1 MKTKLSLI
9 LSCILCIMMLTSCGS
24 EQQNTEQTV
33 NTSASS
39 KCVSLQSRTAETF
52 PNQTSAAQNTK
63 NTADGKENAA
73 MKMNVQIGNS
83 TFTASPENNA
93 AADALVKMMESAPL
107 TIKMNDY
114 GGFEKVG
121 YLGTSLPVSDCHTTT
136 QAGDIVLYQGNQ
148 IVIFYGSNSW
158 SYTRLG
164 KIDDLNGWEK
174 ALGSGDVTVTFS
186 LQ

>member
-39 KCVSLQSRTAETF
+39 KSVSLQSRTAETF
-52 PNQTSAAQNTK
+52 PNQTSAAQNTE

-121 YLGTSLPVSDCHTTT
+121 PLGMSLPSSDSQTTT
-136 QAGDIVLYQGNQ
+136 QSGDIVLYQGNQ